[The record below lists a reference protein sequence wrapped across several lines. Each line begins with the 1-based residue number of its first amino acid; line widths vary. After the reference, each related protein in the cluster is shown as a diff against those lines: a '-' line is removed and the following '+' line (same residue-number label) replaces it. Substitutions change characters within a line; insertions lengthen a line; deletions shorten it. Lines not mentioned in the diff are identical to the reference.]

1 MVPVRTVISRFYL
14 RKDKLITRLKDSNQD
29 QHKMMR
35 TNDIE
40 EFLFAMDCKLF
51 QFFTVLIF
59 KTIPIQIKS
68 NRRRQG

>member
-40 EFLFAMDCKLF
+40 EFLFAMDYK
-51 QFFTVLIF
+51 
-59 KTIPIQIKS
+59 
-68 NRRRQG
+68 